1 MLEMNSNQAVV
12 LGASMA
18 GLLAARVLSERFE
31 RVVVIERDVLPPPG
45 EHRRGVP
52 HGRHLHGLHPRG
64 REILEELFPGFTA
77 SLTASGAVSG
87 DILGDSRWQLSGHQ
101 LRKAQIGLPGLLA
114 SRPFLEG
121 HIRAMVQ
128 ALPGV
133 RFLEDCSVSG
143 LTVTENKQTVTG
155 VQVRGPG
162 DGAPTQVPGDLVVD
176 ATGRGS
182 RTPVWLAELGY
193 QSPEQERVEV
203 GLGYATRTYRL
214 RPGAMDGD
222 QLILTA
228 GTPANP
234 RAGILASTEGGR
246 HMLTIA
252 GMCGNYPPTDP
263 AGFDAF
269 VAGLPTADI
278 AAAIAGAEPLDDPVP
293 FRFPASVRHRYER
306 LTDFPAGLLVIG
318 DAVCSFNPVYGQGMT
333 VAATEAMTL
342 HGLLARHAVPDARRY
357 FRAIAAAIDVA
368 WDIAVGADL
377 AFPQVPG
384 ERTAKVRLVNAYMP
398 RLHAAAAH
406 DATLAAALVRVIGLK
421 DRPEGLLR
429 PDRVLR
435 VLRGNLA
442 NRRRPAPAPA
452 GQAPA
457 ATPAERPMQPTP
469 LQGKPG
475 QTAQPGAW
483 PLRPEMDAAPGSKGR
498 WRREMSWRAGRRKD
512 PACSTTEPQGLCTV
526 RITAIPHSRFA
537 SNGGQACG
545 YQKGSSA
552 SPALPRPSF
561 DP

>member
-1 MLEMNSNQAVV
+1 MIDTNSNQAVV
-12 LGASMA
+12 LGASIA

-31 RVVVIERDVLPPPG
+31 RVVVIERDVLPPAG
-45 EHRRGVP
+45 KHRRGVP

-77 SLTASGAVSG
+77 SLAASGAVRG
-87 DILGDSRWQLSGHQ
+87 DVLGNVRWQLSGHQ
-101 LRKAQIGLPGLLA
+101 LRQAQIGLPGLLA
-114 SRPFLEG
+114 SLPFLEG

-128 ALPGV
+128 SLPGV
-133 RFLEDCSVSG
+133 RFLEDSSVCG
-143 LTVTENKQTVTG
+143 LTAAEDKQTITG

-162 DGAPTQVPGDLVVD
+162 GGSPAQVTGSLVVD

-193 QSPEQERVEV
+193 QPPEQERVEI

-214 RPGAMDGD
+214 RPGAMGSD

-228 GTPANP
+228 GTPAKP
-234 RAGILASTEGGR
+234 RAGFLSAIEEGR
-246 HMLTIA
+246 HILTIA
-252 GMCGNYPPTDP
+252 GICGDHPPTDP
-263 AGFDAF
+263 QGFDDF
-269 VAGLPTADI
+269 VARLPSADI
-278 AAAIAGAEPLDDPVP
+278 AAAIAGADPLDDPVP

-306 LTDFPAGLLVIG
+306 LTSFPAGLLVIG

-342 HGLLARHAVPDARRY
+342 RGLQARRPVPDARRY
-357 FRAIAAAIDVA
+357 FRAITTAIDAA
-368 WDIAVGADL
+368 WDIAVAADL

-384 ERTAKVRLVNAYMP
+384 RRSAKVRLVNAYLP

-406 DATLAAALVRVIGLK
+406 DQALAASVVRVIGLK

-442 NRRRPAPAPA
+442 NRGRPSPAPG

-457 ATPAERPMQPTP
+457 ATPAERPMQS
-469 LQGKPG
+469 
-475 QTAQPGAW
+475 
-483 PLRPEMDAAPGSKGR
+483 AP
-498 WRREMSWRAGRRKD
+498 
-512 PACSTTEPQGLCTV
+512 
-526 RITAIPHSRFA
+526 
-537 SNGGQACG
+537 
-545 YQKGSSA
+545 
-552 SPALPRPSF
+552 
-561 DP
+561 

>member
-1 MLEMNSNQAVV
+1 
-12 LGASMA
+12 
-18 GLLAARVLSERFE
+18 
-31 RVVVIERDVLPPPG
+31 
-45 EHRRGVP
+45 
-52 HGRHLHGLHPRG
+52 
-64 REILEELFPGFTA
+64 
-77 SLTASGAVSG
+77 
-87 DILGDSRWQLSGHQ
+87 
-101 LRKAQIGLPGLLA
+101 
-114 SRPFLEG
+114 
-121 HIRAMVQ
+121 MVQ

-143 LTVTENKQTVTG
+143 VTVTEDKHTVTG

-162 DGAPTQVPGDLVVD
+162 GGGPTQVTGDLVVD

-193 QSPEQERVEV
+193 QSPGQERVEV

-214 RPGAMDGD
+214 RPGAMEGD

-234 RAGILASTEGGR
+234 RAGFLAATEGGR
-246 HMLTIA
+246 HILTIA

-306 LTDFPAGLLVIG
+306 LTSFPVGLLVIG

-333 VAATEAMTL
+333 VAAAEAVTL
-342 HGLLARHAVPDARRY
+342 RGLLARRAVPDARHY
-357 FRAIAAAIDVA
+357 FRAIAAVIDVP
-368 WDIAVGADL
+368 WDVAVGADL
-377 AFPQVPG
+377 AFPSVPG
-384 ERTAKVRLVNAYMP
+384 KRSPKVRLVNAYMP

-406 DATLAAALVRVIGLK
+406 DTALAAALVRVLGLK

-452 GQAPA
+452 GQVRA
-457 ATPAERPMQPTP
+457 ATPAERPRQPTP
-469 LQGKPG
+469 
-475 QTAQPGAW
+475 
-483 PLRPEMDAAPGSKGR
+483 
-498 WRREMSWRAGRRKD
+498 
-512 PACSTTEPQGLCTV
+512 
-526 RITAIPHSRFA
+526 
-537 SNGGQACG
+537 
-545 YQKGSSA
+545 
-552 SPALPRPSF
+552 
-561 DP
+561 